1 MTKNAF
7 PSTASNDEAVL
18 SFLRERGI
26 LADESITPQQVE
38 EKKRKEAYHNTLLLL
53 SNYRNILWQTDSEL
67 ETIAAE
73 LNLPLQKLD
82 AVLSRIDAEIG
93 MENRRLEL
101 RLERLAKTRQLLDR
115 INDALTSLKRKP
127 DNGPLLYELIYLTYI
142 GEEKLDT
149 IKLESEVQT
158 DLTATV
164 RYLQRRDRFRQVERT
179 SLLAPICLSK
189 QSNSQINNYSEI
201 RKKTNYEKSMGEQ
214 LQKNALNKLTIL
226 PSAFFIKSLFNKAG

>member
-7 PSTASNDEAVL
+7 PSAASNDEAVL

-115 INDALTSLKRKP
+115 VNDALTSLKRKP

-142 GEEKLDT
+142 GEEKLVLNDILYRLNISRRHYYRLKEQAVSAISLRLWSAPT
-149 IKLESEVQT
+149 T
-158 DLTATV
+158 DLEIWLGLVSMLT
-164 RYLQRRDRFRQVERT
+164 DR
-179 SLLAPICLSK
+179 K
-189 QSNSQINNYSEI
+189 
-201 RKKTNYEKSMGEQ
+201 
-214 LQKNALNKLTIL
+214 
-226 PSAFFIKSLFNKAG
+226 

>member
-1 MTKNAF
+1 MTEKTFSA
-7 PSTASNDEAVL
+7 ASNDEAVL

-26 LADESITPQQVE
+26 LADESITPQQIE

-67 ETIAAE
+67 DTIAAE

-115 INDALTSLKRKP
+115 INDALTTLKYKP
-127 DNGPLLYELIYLTYI
+127 DNGPLLYDLIYLTYI
-142 GEEKLDT
+142 SEEKLH
-149 IKLESEVQT
+149 QT
-158 DLTATV
+158 DVLY
-164 RYLQRRDRFRQVERT
+164 RLNISRRHYYRLKEQAINII
-179 SLLAPICLSK
+179 SLRLWSVPSTNIDLWLDLVSMLSGRAK
-189 QSNSQINNYSEI
+189 
-201 RKKTNYEKSMGEQ
+201 
-214 LQKNALNKLTIL
+214 
-226 PSAFFIKSLFNKAG
+226 PSGR

>member
-1 MTKNAF
+1 MTENTF
-7 PSTASNDEAVL
+7 PTAASNDEVVL

-26 LADESITPQQVE
+26 LADESITPQQIE

-53 SNYRNILWQTDSEL
+53 SNYRNILWQTDNEL
-67 ETIAAE
+67 DTIAAE

-101 RLERLAKTRQLLDR
+101 RLERLAKTRLLLDR

-142 GEEKLDT
+142 GEEKLVLNDILYRLNISRRHYYRLKEQAVSAISLRLWSAPT
-149 IKLESEVQT
+149 T
-158 DLTATV
+158 DLEIWLGLVSMLT
-164 RYLQRRDRFRQVERT
+164 DR
-179 SLLAPICLSK
+179 K
-189 QSNSQINNYSEI
+189 
-201 RKKTNYEKSMGEQ
+201 
-214 LQKNALNKLTIL
+214 
-226 PSAFFIKSLFNKAG
+226 

>member
-7 PSTASNDEAVL
+7 PSAASNDEAVL

-26 LADESITPQQVE
+26 LADESITSQQIE

-67 ETIAAE
+67 DTIAAE

-115 INDALTSLKRKP
+115 INDALTTLKYKP
-127 DNGPLLYELIYLTYI
+127 DNGPLLYDLIYLTYI
-142 GEEKLDT
+142 SEEKLH
-149 IKLESEVQT
+149 QT
-158 DLTATV
+158 DVLY
-164 RYLQRRDRFRQVERT
+164 RLNISRRHYYRLKEHAINIISLRLWSVPSTNIDLWLDLVSMLSGKST
-179 SLLAPICLSK
+179 SSG
-189 QSNSQINNYSEI
+189 
-201 RKKTNYEKSMGEQ
+201 R
-214 LQKNALNKLTIL
+214 
-226 PSAFFIKSLFNKAG
+226 

>member
-7 PSTASNDEAVL
+7 PSAASNDEAVL

-26 LADESITPQQVE
+26 LADESITPQQIE

-67 ETIAAE
+67 DTIAAE

-115 INDALTSLKRKP
+115 INDALTTLKYKP
-127 DNGPLLYELIYLTYI
+127 DNGPLLYDLIYMTYI
-142 GEEKLDT
+142 GEEKL
-149 IKLESEVQT
+149 LQT
-158 DLTATV
+158 DVLY
-164 RYLQRRDRFRQVERT
+164 RLNISRRHFYRLKEQAVSIISLRLWSAPSADLDLWLDLV
-179 SLLAPICLSK
+179 SLLSG
-189 QSNSQINNYSEI
+189 SD
-201 RKKTNYEKSMGEQ
+201 KKAKKS
-214 LQKNALNKLTIL
+214 
-226 PSAFFIKSLFNKAG
+226 SSC

>member
-7 PSTASNDEAVL
+7 PSAASNDEAVL

-142 GEEKLDT
+142 GEEKLVLNDILYRLNISRRHYYRLKEQAVST
-149 IKLESEVQT
+149 ISLRLWAAPTT
-158 DLTATV
+158 DLEIW
-164 RYLQRRDRFRQVERT
+164 L
-179 SLLAPICLSK
+179 SLVA
-189 QSNSQINNYSEI
+189 
-201 RKKTNYEKSMGEQ
+201 M
-214 LQKNALNKLTIL
+214 LTD
-226 PSAFFIKSLFNKAG
+226 GQ

>member
-1 MTKNAF
+1 MTEKTFSA
-7 PSTASNDEAVL
+7 ASSDEAVL

-26 LADESITPQQVE
+26 LADESITPQQIE

-53 SNYRNILWQTDSEL
+53 SNYRNILWQTDNEL
-67 ETIAAE
+67 DTIAAE

-115 INDALTSLKRKP
+115 INDSLTSLKRKP

-142 GEEKLDT
+142 GAEKLVLNDILYRLNLSRRHYYRLKEQAVT
-149 IKLESEVQT
+149 AISLRLWSAPTT
-158 DLTATV
+158 DLEIWLGLVSMLT
-164 RYLQRRDRFRQVERT
+164 DR
-179 SLLAPICLSK
+179 K
-189 QSNSQINNYSEI
+189 
-201 RKKTNYEKSMGEQ
+201 
-214 LQKNALNKLTIL
+214 
-226 PSAFFIKSLFNKAG
+226 

>member
-7 PSTASNDEAVL
+7 PSAASNDEAVL

-26 LADESITPQQVE
+26 LADESITSQQIE

-67 ETIAAE
+67 DTIAAE
-73 LNLPLQKLD
+73 LNLPLQNLD

-115 INDALTSLKRKP
+115 INDALTTLKYKP
-127 DNGPLLYELIYLTYI
+127 DNGPLLYDLIYLTYI
-142 GEEKLDT
+142 SEEKLH
-149 IKLESEVQT
+149 QT
-158 DLTATV
+158 DVLY
-164 RYLQRRDRFRQVERT
+164 RLNISRRHYYRLKEQAINII
-179 SLLAPICLSK
+179 SLRLWSVPSKNIELWLDLVSMLSSK
-189 QSNSQINNYSEI
+189 AKPNS
-201 RKKTNYEKSMGEQ
+201 K
-214 LQKNALNKLTIL
+214 
-226 PSAFFIKSLFNKAG
+226 

>member
-1 MTKNAF
+1 MTEKTFSA
-7 PSTASNDEAVL
+7 ASNDEAVL

-53 SNYRNILWQTDSEL
+53 SNYRHILWQTDSEL
-67 ETIAAE
+67 DTIAAE

-115 INDALTSLKRKP
+115 INDALTTLKYKP
-127 DNGPLLYELIYLTYI
+127 DNGPLLYDLIYLTYI
-142 GEEKLDT
+142 SEEKLH
-149 IKLESEVQT
+149 QT
-158 DLTATV
+158 DVLY
-164 RYLQRRDRFRQVERT
+164 RLNISRRHYYRLKEQAINII
-179 SLLAPICLSK
+179 SLRLWSVPSKNIDLWLDLVSMLSGK
-189 QSNSQINNYSEI
+189 A
-201 RKKTNYEKSMGEQ
+201 K
-214 LQKNALNKLTIL
+214 
-226 PSAFFIKSLFNKAG
+226 PSGS

>member
-67 ETIAAE
+67 DTIAAE

-142 GEEKLDT
+142 GEEKLVLNDILYRLNISRRHYYRLKEQAVSAISLRLWSAPT
-149 IKLESEVQT
+149 T
-158 DLTATV
+158 DLEIWLGLVSMLT
-164 RYLQRRDRFRQVERT
+164 DR
-179 SLLAPICLSK
+179 K
-189 QSNSQINNYSEI
+189 
-201 RKKTNYEKSMGEQ
+201 
-214 LQKNALNKLTIL
+214 
-226 PSAFFIKSLFNKAG
+226 

>member
-1 MTKNAF
+1 MTENTF
-7 PSTASNDEAVL
+7 PTAASNDEAVL

-26 LADESITPQQVE
+26 LADESITSQQIE

-67 ETIAAE
+67 DTIAAE

-127 DNGPLLYELIYLTYI
+127 DNGSLLYELIYLTYI
-142 GEEKLDT
+142 GEEKLVLNDILFRLNISRRHYYRLKEQAVNAISLRLWSAPT
-149 IKLESEVQT
+149 T
-158 DLTATV
+158 DL
-164 RYLQRRDRFRQVERT
+164 
-179 SLLAPICLSK
+179 
-189 QSNSQINNYSEI
+189 EI
-201 RKKTNYEKSMGEQ
+201 WLGLVSM
-214 LQKNALNKLTIL
+214 LTD
-226 PSAFFIKSLFNKAG
+226 

>member
-67 ETIAAE
+67 DTIAAE

-115 INDALTSLKRKP
+115 INDALTTLKYKP
-127 DNGPLLYELIYLTYI
+127 DNGPLLYDLIYLTYI
-142 GEEKLDT
+142 SEEKLH
-149 IKLESEVQT
+149 QT
-158 DLTATV
+158 DVLY
-164 RYLQRRDRFRQVERT
+164 RLNISRRHYYRLKEQAINII
-179 SLLAPICLSK
+179 SLRLWSVPSTNIDLWLDLVSMLSGRAK
-189 QSNSQINNYSEI
+189 PNG
-201 RKKTNYEKSMGEQ
+201 R
-214 LQKNALNKLTIL
+214 
-226 PSAFFIKSLFNKAG
+226 

>member
-1 MTKNAF
+1 MTDNTLPTA
-7 PSTASNDEAVL
+7 ASNDEAVL

-67 ETIAAE
+67 DTIAAE

-115 INDALTSLKRKP
+115 INDALTTLKYKP

-142 GEEKLDT
+142 GEEKLVLNDILYRLNISRRHYYRLKEQAVT
-149 IKLESEVQT
+149 AISLRLWSAPTT
-158 DLTATV
+158 DLEIW
-164 RYLQRRDRFRQVERT
+164 L
-179 SLLAPICLSK
+179 SLVA
-189 QSNSQINNYSEI
+189 
-201 RKKTNYEKSMGEQ
+201 M
-214 LQKNALNKLTIL
+214 LTD
-226 PSAFFIKSLFNKAG
+226 GQ

>member
-7 PSTASNDEAVL
+7 PSTASNDETVL

-142 GEEKLDT
+142 GEEKLVLNDILYRLNISRRHYYRLKEQAVSAISLRLWSAPT
-149 IKLESEVQT
+149 T
-158 DLTATV
+158 DLEIWLGLVSMLT
-164 RYLQRRDRFRQVERT
+164 DR
-179 SLLAPICLSK
+179 K
-189 QSNSQINNYSEI
+189 
-201 RKKTNYEKSMGEQ
+201 
-214 LQKNALNKLTIL
+214 
-226 PSAFFIKSLFNKAG
+226 

>member
-1 MTKNAF
+1 MTENTF
-7 PSTASNDEAVL
+7 PTAASNDEVVL
-18 SFLRERGI
+18 SFLRERGF

-67 ETIAAE
+67 DTIAAE

-115 INDALTSLKRKP
+115 INDSLTSLKRKP

-142 GEEKLDT
+142 GEEKLILNDILFRLNISRRHYYRLKEQAVNAISLRLWSAPT
-149 IKLESEVQT
+149 T
-158 DLTATV
+158 DLEIWLGLVSMLT
-164 RYLQRRDRFRQVERT
+164 DR
-179 SLLAPICLSK
+179 K
-189 QSNSQINNYSEI
+189 
-201 RKKTNYEKSMGEQ
+201 
-214 LQKNALNKLTIL
+214 
-226 PSAFFIKSLFNKAG
+226 

>member
-1 MTKNAF
+1 MTKNVF

-53 SNYRNILWQTDSEL
+53 SNYRNILWQTNSEL
-67 ETIAAE
+67 DTIAAE

-115 INDALTSLKRKP
+115 INDALTTLKYKP
-127 DNGPLLYELIYLTYI
+127 DNGPLLYDLIYLTYI
-142 GEEKLDT
+142 SEEKLH
-149 IKLESEVQT
+149 QT
-158 DLTATV
+158 DVLY
-164 RYLQRRDRFRQVERT
+164 RLNISRRHYYRLKEQAISIISLRLWSVPSTNNDLWLELVSMLSDKST
-179 SLLAPICLSK
+179 SSG
-189 QSNSQINNYSEI
+189 
-201 RKKTNYEKSMGEQ
+201 R
-214 LQKNALNKLTIL
+214 
-226 PSAFFIKSLFNKAG
+226 

>member
-1 MTKNAF
+1 MTEKTFSA
-7 PSTASNDEAVL
+7 ASNDEAVL

-67 ETIAAE
+67 DTIAAE

-115 INDALTSLKRKP
+115 INDALTTLKYKP
-127 DNGPLLYELIYLTYI
+127 DNGPLLYDLIYLTYI
-142 GEEKLDT
+142 SEEKLH
-149 IKLESEVQT
+149 QT
-158 DLTATV
+158 DVLY
-164 RYLQRRDRFRQVERT
+164 RLNISRRHYYRLKEQAVSII
-179 SLLAPICLSK
+179 SLRLWSVPSSNIDLWLDLVSMLSGK
-189 QSNSQINNYSEI
+189 AKPNS
-201 RKKTNYEKSMGEQ
+201 K
-214 LQKNALNKLTIL
+214 
-226 PSAFFIKSLFNKAG
+226 

>member
-7 PSTASNDEAVL
+7 PSAASNDEAVL

-26 LADESITPQQVE
+26 LADESITSQQIE

-67 ETIAAE
+67 DTIAAE

-101 RLERLAKTRQLLDR
+101 RLERLAKTRQFLDR
-115 INDALTSLKRKP
+115 INDALTTLKYKP
-127 DNGPLLYELIYLTYI
+127 DNGPLLYDLIYLTYI
-142 GEEKLDT
+142 SEEKLH
-149 IKLESEVQT
+149 QT
-158 DLTATV
+158 DVLY
-164 RYLQRRDRFRQVERT
+164 RLNISRRHYYRLKEQAINII
-179 SLLAPICLSK
+179 SLRLWSVPSTNIDLWLDLVSMLSGK
-189 QSNSQINNYSEI
+189 AKPNS
-201 RKKTNYEKSMGEQ
+201 K
-214 LQKNALNKLTIL
+214 
-226 PSAFFIKSLFNKAG
+226 

>member
-18 SFLRERGI
+18 YFLRERGI
-26 LADESITPQQVE
+26 LADESITPQQIE

-67 ETIAAE
+67 DTIAAE

-115 INDALTSLKRKP
+115 INDALTTLKYKP
-127 DNGPLLYELIYLTYI
+127 DNGPLLYDLIYLTYI
-142 GEEKLDT
+142 SEEKLH
-149 IKLESEVQT
+149 QT
-158 DLTATV
+158 DVLY
-164 RYLQRRDRFRQVERT
+164 RLNISRRHYYRLKEQAINII
-179 SLLAPICLSK
+179 SLRLWSVPSKNIDLWLDLVSMLSGK
-189 QSNSQINNYSEI
+189 A
-201 RKKTNYEKSMGEQ
+201 K
-214 LQKNALNKLTIL
+214 
-226 PSAFFIKSLFNKAG
+226 PSGS

>member
-1 MTKNAF
+1 MTENTF
-7 PSTASNDEAVL
+7 PTAASNDEVVL

-67 ETIAAE
+67 DTIAAE

-115 INDALTSLKRKP
+115 INDALTTLKYKP
-127 DNGPLLYELIYLTYI
+127 DNGPLLYDLIYLTYI
-142 GEEKLDT
+142 SEEKLH
-149 IKLESEVQT
+149 QT
-158 DLTATV
+158 DVLY
-164 RYLQRRDRFRQVERT
+164 RLNISRRHYYRLKEQAINII
-179 SLLAPICLSK
+179 SLRLWSVPSTNIDLWLDLVSMLSGRAK
-189 QSNSQINNYSEI
+189 
-201 RKKTNYEKSMGEQ
+201 
-214 LQKNALNKLTIL
+214 
-226 PSAFFIKSLFNKAG
+226 PSGR